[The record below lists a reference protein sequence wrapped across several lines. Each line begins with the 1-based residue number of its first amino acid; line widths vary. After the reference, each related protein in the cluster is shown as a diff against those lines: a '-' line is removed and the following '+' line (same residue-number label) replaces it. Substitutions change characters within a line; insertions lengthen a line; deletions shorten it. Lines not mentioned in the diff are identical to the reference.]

1 MVGGADMDD
10 GLITP
15 YIHGMDEC
23 ALQIPTTMM
32 SGLVKK
38 SLSLSGKLASL
49 QAWQGPA
56 PPTQAVP

>member
-1 MVGGADMDD
+1 MDD

-15 YIHGMDEC
+15 YIHSMDEC

-38 SLSLSGKLASL
+38 SLLVWQACKLASL
-49 QAWQGPA
+49 ARSGSADAGSTVVGPG
-56 PPTQAVP
+56 